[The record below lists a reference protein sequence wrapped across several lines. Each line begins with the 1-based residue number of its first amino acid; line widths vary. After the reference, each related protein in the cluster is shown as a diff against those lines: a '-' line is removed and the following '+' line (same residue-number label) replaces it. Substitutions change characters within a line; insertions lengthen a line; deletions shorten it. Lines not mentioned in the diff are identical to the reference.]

1 MMVEV
6 SYKMFNLLQ
15 LLILLLTLNP
25 TVMRYITKV
34 LVLFVALLTG
44 NVVFSQKFAPVTE
57 IPEGKAL
64 VYIYR
69 PGSMVGA
76 AVHYSINAN
85 ETKVS
90 EAHLRNKS
98 YLVFFAD
105 PGRYTFWAQVTNTRR
120 EVDLDVEA
128 GKTYYVRGDCCE
140 LKIPALE
147 EAEKEIIKCDLSTH

>member
-1 MMVEV
+1 MR
-6 SYKMFNLLQ
+6 SLIKT
-15 LLILLLTLNP
+15 LIL
-25 TVMRYITKV
+25 
-34 LVLFVALLTG
+34 FALMAIS

-76 AVHYSINAN
+76 AVHYTVNAN
-85 ETKVS
+85 DTKVS

-140 LKIPALE
+140 LKIPTLQD
-147 EAEKEIIKCDLSTH
+147 AEKEIIKCDLSKP